1 MARYS
6 SGMVAAGAGTT
17 TLPIFG
23 LLSTATVSC
32 QVREIKLVNTT
43 AVACQYEVVR
53 FTGGTAGAAQ
63 TEVKHRPDAP
73 AALGTVFGLWTAAA
87 TIVDRTGEIMQLGA
101 AIGSGDIATFGDG
114 GLETA
119 LGATAGIGLVP
130 IGTGQVCV
138 VKFTWDE

>member
-1 MARYS
+1 
-6 SGMVAAGAGTT
+6 MVAAGAGTA

-23 LLSTATVSC
+23 ILSTATVSC
-32 QVREIKLVNTT
+32 LLREIKLVNTT

-63 TEVKHRPDAP
+63 TEVKHRVDAP
-73 AALGTVFGLWTAAA
+73 PALGTVFGLWTVAA

-101 AIGSGDIATFGDG
+101 AIGSGDIATFGEN

-138 VKFTWDE
+138 VKMTWDE